1 MNDSGRMKMF
11 GIKALF
17 VSLMLICAFAAVS
30 TAAETKP
37 VELRKDDKCP
47 VCGMFVAKYR
57 TWIAQVVFSDGSYA
71 AFDGPKDMFKYYLQL
86 GKYAPSKKSSDI
98 AAVYVTE
105 YYSAKLMDAK
115 KMFYVLGSDV
125 MGPMGD
131 ELIPVASEEKAREFM
146 KDHKGKEI
154 LKFPQIVMDH
164 LLRSYER

>member
-1 MNDSGRMKMF
+1 MNPVNKV
-11 GIKALF
+11 LL
-17 VSLMLICAFAAVS
+17 SLLCSLLLMVVAA
-30 TAAETKP
+30 TAPAAELKP
-37 VELRKDDKCP
+37 VEVKKEDRCA

-86 GKYAPSKKSSDI
+86 GKYAPSKKSADI

-115 KMFYVLGSDV
+115 KMFYVAGSDV
-125 MGPMGD
+125 LGPMGD

-154 LKFPQIVMDH
+154 LKFQQITMDH
-164 LLRSYER
+164 LLRSYAR

>member
-1 MNDSGRMKMF
+1 M
-11 GIKALF
+11 I
-17 VSLMLICAFAAVS
+17 VAA
-30 TAAETKP
+30 TAPAAELKP
-37 VELRKDDKCP
+37 VEVKKEDRCA

-86 GKYAPSKKSSDI
+86 GKYAPSKKSADI

-115 KMFYVLGSDV
+115 KMFYVAGSDV
-125 MGPMGD
+125 LGPMGD

-154 LKFPQIVMDH
+154 LKFQQITMDH
-164 LLRSYER
+164 LLRSYAR